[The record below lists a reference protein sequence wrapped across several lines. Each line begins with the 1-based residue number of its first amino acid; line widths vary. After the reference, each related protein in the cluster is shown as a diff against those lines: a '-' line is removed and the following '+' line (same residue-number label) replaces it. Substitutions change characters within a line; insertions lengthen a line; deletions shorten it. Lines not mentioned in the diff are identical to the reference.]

1 MMAALTSAAMPSI
14 VVAGVFAGTT
24 HALDIDQAQV
34 RDASGIVYDV
44 YATNSDQG
52 RKLLAS
58 RVKASHALS
67 TIRESGGFGF
77 SLGRVLSFAPGTDSK
92 GPTGDTAVMVMRHQD
107 GVETPLDELTSNQ
120 CSAMGTAIGAIHR
133 LRPDFMQEAGY
144 PIFVTGQI
152 RAQLTAWIKRLR
164 NAGHV
169 PSEITTSWARI
180 MDTEGLWSFSTCMV
194 HGGFENGDVRFSGST
209 ITAVNN
215 WQNMQVNDPAR
226 DLAWIFSKLDEE
238 RRNAVLTAYGRMMGN
253 RLDDLIMLRAN
264 LWVQMEQVGDFIRA
278 LNNAD
283 NDKIIQFKAQV
294 DRLAHQLGVSVRDAR
309 PSNANT
315 LKPSAGKH
323 PSTITVGTL
332 LRDDERNARS
342 ADRLMD
348 PDDTIDPDHTGSSNI
363 ASANAA
369 LESDSTASG
378 RVASA
383 PLPDIPPISSAT
395 IALDRMDDE
404 TNDTQV
410 SPDGDTVSDDTN
422 EHHIVVHRANAGTSA
437 DAPRTEQ
444 PQRFSVPNLNVPATE
459 VIPLLEREE
468 RALQDA
474 RTGLD
479 ASDVTNERKI
489 TPQA

>member
-14 VVAGVFAGTT
+14 VVAGVFTGTT
-24 HALDIDQAQV
+24 HAQDIDQAQV
-34 RDASGIVYDV
+34 RDATGAVYDV

-58 RVKASHALS
+58 RVQASRALGA
-67 TIRESGGFGF
+67 IRESGGLGF
-77 SLGRVLSFAPGTDSK
+77 SLGRVLAFVPGTDSN
-92 GPTGDTAVMVMRHQD
+92 GPTGDTAVMVTMHQD
-107 GVETPLDELTSNQ
+107 GAEIPLDVLSDTQ

-133 LRPDFMQEAGY
+133 LRTDFMQEAGY
-144 PIFVTGQI
+144 PAFATGQI

-180 MDTEGLWSFSTCMV
+180 METEGLWSFSTCMV
-194 HGGFENGDVRFSGST
+194 HGGFEDGDVRFSGST

-283 NDKIIQFKAQV
+283 NEGIIQFKAQV
-294 DRLAHQLGVSVRDAR
+294 DRLAHQLGVTVRDAQ
-309 PSNANT
+309 PSNGNAA
-315 LKPSAGKH
+315 KPFAGKH

-332 LRDDERNARS
+332 LEGDRNGMRSGGRFADSDDNTFDPDSTGSADVTARS
-342 ADRLMD
+342 GM
-348 PDDTIDPDHTGSSNI
+348 P
-363 ASANAA
+363 
-369 LESDSTASG
+369 SDSTASG
-378 RVASA
+378 HFAAA
-383 PLPDIPPISSAT
+383 PMPDIPPISSANIT
-395 IALDRMDDE
+395 LGQM
-404 TNDTQV
+404 NDTTGETRP
-410 SPDGDTVSDDTN
+410 SPTGAEVSDDTN
-422 EHHIVVHRANAGTSA
+422 EHRIVAHQTNGN
-437 DAPRTEQ
+437 APRSEQ
-444 PQRFSVPNLNVPATE
+444 IQRFSVPNLGTPATE

-468 RALQDA
+468 RALHDA
-474 RTGLD
+474 QSGLD
-479 ASDVTNERKI
+479 ASDATNERNI

>member
-14 VVAGVFAGTT
+14 VVAGVFTGTT
-24 HALDIDQAQV
+24 HAHGIDQAQV
-34 RDASGIVYDV
+34 RDASGTVYDV

-52 RKLLAS
+52 RQLLAS
-58 RVKASHALS
+58 RVQASRALCEV
-67 TIRESGGFGF
+67 RESGGLGF
-77 SLGRVLSFAPGTDSK
+77 SLGRVLTFVPGTDAK
-92 GPTGDTAVMVMRHQD
+92 GPTGDTAVMVMMHQD
-107 GVETPLDELTSNQ
+107 GAEVPLDVLSSTQ

-133 LRPDFMQEAGY
+133 LRTDFMQEAGY
-144 PIFVTGQI
+144 PVFVTGQI
-152 RAQLTAWIKRLR
+152 RAQLTAWIRRLR

-194 HGGFENGDVRFSGST
+194 HGGFDDGDVRFSGST

-264 LWVQMEQVGDFIRA
+264 RWVQMEQVGDFIRA

-283 NDKIIQFKAQV
+283 NDRIIQFKAQV
-294 DRLAHQLGVSVRDAR
+294 DRLAHQLGVSVRGTQA
-309 PSNANT
+309 SHGAT
-315 LKPSAGKH
+315 VQPSAGKH

-332 LRDDERNARS
+332 LQGDENGMRSGSGFADADDS
-342 ADRLMD
+342 TLD
-348 PDDTIDPDHTGSSNI
+348 PDNTGSANI
-363 ASANAA
+363 STHSGAS
-369 LESDSTASG
+369 SDSTASG
-378 RVASA
+378 HFASA
-383 PLPDIPPISSAT
+383 PMPDIPPISSAT
-395 IALDRMDDE
+395 IALGQMDDA
-404 TNDTQV
+404 TGNTHV
-410 SPDGDTVSDDTN
+410 SPGEGVVSDDTN
-422 EHHIVVHRANAGTSA
+422 EHHIVANQANGNTLNN
-437 DAPRTEQ
+437 EQ
-444 PQRFSVPNLNVPATE
+444 PQRFSIPDLNAPATE

-468 RALQDA
+468 RALHDA
-474 RTGLD
+474 QTGLD
-479 ASDVTNERKI
+479 ASDVTNERNI

>member
-14 VVAGVFAGTT
+14 VVAGVFSGTT
-24 HALDIDQAQV
+24 RAHGIDQAQV
-34 RDASGIVYDV
+34 RDASGTVYDV

-58 RVKASHALS
+58 RVKAARALGAV
-67 TIRESGGFGF
+67 RESGGLGF
-77 SLGRVLSFAPGTDSK
+77 SLGRVLTFVPGTDSQ
-92 GPTGDTAVMVMRHQD
+92 GPTGDTAVMVMMHQD
-107 GVETPLDELTSNQ
+107 GAEIPLDVLSSTQ

-133 LRPDFMQEAGY
+133 LRTDFMQEAGY
-144 PIFVTGQI
+144 PAFATGQI
-152 RAQLTAWIKRLR
+152 RAQLTAWIRRLR

-180 MDTEGLWSFSTCMV
+180 METEGLWSFTTCMV
-194 HGGFENGDVRFSGST
+194 HGGFENEDVRFSGST

-294 DRLAHQLGVSVRDAR
+294 DRLAHQLGVSVRSAQT
-309 PSNANT
+309 PANT
-315 LKPSAGKH
+315 VKPSAGKH

-332 LRDDERNARS
+332 LQGDEQGMRSGSGFASDDTA
-342 ADRLMD
+342 D
-348 PDDTIDPDHTGSSNI
+348 PDSTGSANI
-363 ASANAA
+363 AATNAGT
-369 LESDSTASG
+369 LSDSTASG
-378 RVASA
+378 HFASA
-383 PLPDIPPISSAT
+383 PMPDIPPISSAT
-395 IALDRMDDE
+395 IALDRMADA
-404 TNDTQV
+404 TGDTHV
-410 SPDGDTVSDDTN
+410 SPNEALADDDTN
-422 EHHIVVHRANAGTSA
+422 QHRIVA
-437 DAPRTEQ
+437 DHSNGSMPSREQ
-444 PQRFSVPNLNVPATE
+444 PQRFSVPNLNAPATE

-468 RALQDA
+468 RALHDA
-474 RTGLD
+474 QTGLD
-479 ASDVTNERKI
+479 ASDVTNERNI

>member
-14 VVAGVFAGTT
+14 VVAGVFSGTT
-24 HALDIDQAQV
+24 HAHGIDQAQV
-34 RDASGIVYDV
+34 RDASGTVYDV

-58 RVKASHALS
+58 RVKAARALGAV
-67 TIRESGGFGF
+67 RESGGLGF
-77 SLGRVLSFAPGTDSK
+77 SLGRVLTFVPGTDPQ
-92 GPTGDTAVMVMRHQD
+92 GPTGDTAVMVTMHQD
-107 GVETPLDELTSNQ
+107 GAEIPLDVLSSTQ

-133 LRPDFMQEAGY
+133 LRTDFMQEAGY
-144 PIFVTGQI
+144 PVFATGQI
-152 RAQLTAWIKRLR
+152 RAQLTAWIRRLR

-180 MDTEGLWSFSTCMV
+180 METEGLWSFTTCMV
-194 HGGFENGDVRFSGST
+194 HGGFENEDVRFSGST

-238 RRNAVLTAYGRMMGN
+238 RRNAVLTAYGRMMSN

-294 DRLAHQLGVSVRDAR
+294 DRLAHQLGVSVRSAQA
-309 PSNANT
+309 PANT
-315 LKPSAGKH
+315 VKPSAGKH

-332 LRDDERNARS
+332 LQGDEQGMRSGSGFASDDTADPDNTGS
-342 ADRLMD
+342 AD
-348 PDDTIDPDHTGSSNI
+348 I
-363 ASANAA
+363 AAANVGTP
-369 LESDSTASG
+369 SDSTASG
-378 RVASA
+378 HFASA
-383 PLPDIPPISSAT
+383 PMPDIPPISSAT
-395 IALDRMDDE
+395 IALDRMADA
-404 TNDTQV
+404 TGDTHV
-410 SPDGDTVSDDTN
+410 SPNETLADDDTN
-422 EHHIVVHRANAGTSA
+422 QHRIVTDRGNGGM
-437 DAPRTEQ
+437 PGREQ
-444 PQRFSVPNLNVPATE
+444 PQRFSVPNLNAPATE

-468 RALQDA
+468 RALHDA
-474 RTGLD
+474 QTGLD
-479 ASDVTNERKI
+479 ASDVTNERNI

>member
-1 MMAALTSAAMPSI
+1 
-14 VVAGVFAGTT
+14 
-24 HALDIDQAQV
+24 
-34 RDASGIVYDV
+34 
-44 YATNSDQG
+44 
-52 RKLLAS
+52 
-58 RVKASHALS
+58 
-67 TIRESGGFGF
+67 
-77 SLGRVLSFAPGTDSK
+77 
-92 GPTGDTAVMVMRHQD
+92 
-107 GVETPLDELTSNQ
+107 
-120 CSAMGTAIGAIHR
+120 
-133 LRPDFMQEAGY
+133 
-144 PIFVTGQI
+144 
-152 RAQLTAWIKRLR
+152 
-164 NAGHV
+164 
-169 PSEITTSWARI
+169 
-180 MDTEGLWSFSTCMV
+180 
-194 HGGFENGDVRFSGST
+194 
-209 ITAVNN
+209 
-215 WQNMQVNDPAR
+215 
-226 DLAWIFSKLDEE
+226 
-238 RRNAVLTAYGRMMGN
+238 MGN